1 MRGNLA
7 LFYALLVFTSQ
18 TLSHTPDAT
27 ALSRI
32 VALNHVSVTSGDAI
46 SLLLSEAHV
55 PGGMISIHDNCTQ
68 PSAQVFS
75 LQETTLEQD
84 LDYVSRID
92 GSRKWVFTKG
102 RIMVGSELTG
112 ETILDTVIHDVD
124 IDKASG

>member
-1 MRGNLA
+1 MICSMPCNLA

-18 TLSHTPDAT
+18 TPSHTPDAT
-27 ALSRI
+27 ALSRT
-32 VALNHVSVTSGDAI
+32 VALNRLSVTSGAAI

-75 LQETTLEQD
+75 LQETTLKQG

-92 GSRKWVFTKG
+92 NSRKWALTKG
-102 RIMVGSELTG
+102 LIMVGTELTG
-112 ETILDTVIHDVD
+112 KTI
-124 IDKASG
+124 